1 VRRFAGWALLTL
13 AGGCS
18 LLSLLADPYTSWGV
32 EDEQVRPG
40 PAAASVALALVSLAL
55 LGAAA
60 WLVYRD
66 RANRRGAPAW
76 PFAAALMA
84 LAAADLARVV
94 WIRFFVLG

>member
-1 VRRFAGWALLTL
+1 MRRLAGWALLIF

-32 EDEQVRPG
+32 EEEQVRPG
-40 PAAASVALALVSLAL
+40 PAAVSVDLALVSLAL

-66 RANRRGAPAW
+66 PANRRGGRAW
-76 PFAAALMA
+76 LFAAALAA
-84 LAAADLARVV
+84 LAAADVARVV
-94 WIRFFVLG
+94 WIRFFVLA